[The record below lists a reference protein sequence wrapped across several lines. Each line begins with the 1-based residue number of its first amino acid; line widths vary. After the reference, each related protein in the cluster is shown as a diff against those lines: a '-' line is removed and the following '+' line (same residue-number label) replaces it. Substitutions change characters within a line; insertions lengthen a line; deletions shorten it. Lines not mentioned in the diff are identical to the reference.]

1 MGLGFGHRE
10 IFKDMN
16 NWEELGS
23 FSEAGGWG
31 MDLMTLGDP
40 FGGRS
45 LLLGLV
51 ELQCH
56 FLWNPS
62 LYVENTGPEILE
74 V

>member
-1 MGLGFGHRE
+1 
-10 IFKDMN
+10 
-16 NWEELGS
+16 
-23 FSEAGGWG
+23 

-40 FGGRS
+40 FGGLS
-45 LLLGLV
+45 QLLGLV

-62 LYVENTGPEILE
+62 LCAENTGPEILE